1 MALKALLLRKKI
13 DDLTRTLEELNQ
25 RMVPL
30 SERTVQLATR
40 EAELEEAV
48 KEAKTKEDRAAVQA
62 LCDEFLPQQT
72 EHREKVQALQKEID
86 TATQDKTAAEE
97 ELRSLEAQT
106 PKAAPA
112 PNNNN
117 DPQTGAVRKDEYY
130 MPNLQT
136 RAFAG
141 MNLEQRNSFV
151 AREDVQAFVADFR
164 ARFSGGQTRAVS
176 GGELL
181 IPQVMLDL
189 LRPRIDEY
197 SKLIKYVNLM
207 PVSGTARQ
215 PIMGTI
221 PEAVWTE
228 ACAALNELNFSV
240 DAVDVDGYKVGG
252 VIPICNSLLEDVPSL
267 LATLIESMGSAI
279 GIALDKAILFGKGV
293 KMPLGIAT
301 RLAQTSK
308 PSGYPDS
315 ARNWVNLSQ
324 SNVITIPSGS
334 TTGLTL
340 FQQILQASA
349 NAKGRYSTG
358 TKFWAMSEATKVK
371 IQVEATNVN
380 AAGAIVSV
388 LDNTMP
394 VLGGDLV
401 VFSDDIMPD
410 NTIIGGYGDLYLLA
424 ERSGAAVGY
433 SDQPLYIPDQTVVK
447 GRARYDGQPVI
458 PEGFVVLG
466 IGAAPT
472 TSVDFAPDQA
482 NPAVAALSALS
493 IGGLTL
499 TPTFDP
505 ATDSYTAATTNA
517 SNMVSAVPAVGG
529 AVEITS
535 GGKKVTNGSSVTW
548 ASGANS
554 VAIKVTNGGQSKT
567 YTVTVTKS

>member
-1 MALKALLLRKKI
+1 MALRKLLLGKQLEGKRARMAE
-13 DDLTRTLEELNQ
+13 LEQRTAELE
-25 RMVPL
+25 
-30 SERTVQLATR
+30 AR
-40 EAELEEAV
+40 EAELTAATDEASTDEELRAV
-48 KEAKTKEDRAAVQA
+48 GELIEQFTAE
-62 LCDEFLPQQT
+62 QT
-72 EHREKVQALQKEID
+72 EHRSTVDALAAEI
-86 TATQDKTAAEE
+86 AADEE

-117 DPQTGAVRKDEYY
+117 DPQTGAERKDEHY
-130 MPNLQT
+130 MSTRQT
-136 RAFAG
+136 RAFSG
-141 MNLEQRNSFV
+141 MTMEQRAAFI

-181 IPQVMLDL
+181 IPTVMLDL

-228 ACAALNELNFSV
+228 ACAALNELNFSA

-252 VIPICNSLLEDVPSL
+252 VIPVFNALLEDVPAL
-267 LATLIESMGSAI
+267 LETLIESMGAAI

-349 NAKGRYSTG
+349 NAKGRYSRG
-358 TKFWAMSEATKVK
+358 AKFWAMSEATKIK
-371 IQVEATNVN
+371 LQVEATNIN

-394 VLGGDLV
+394 VVGGDLV

-410 NTIIGGYGDLYLLA
+410 NVIIGGYGNLYLLA
-424 ERSGAAVGY
+424 ERAGTAVGY
-433 SDQPLYIPDQTVVK
+433 SDIPLYIQDKTVVK
-447 GRARYDGQPVI
+447 GTARYDGQPVI

-554 VAIKVTNGGQSKT
+554 VAVKVTNGGQSKT